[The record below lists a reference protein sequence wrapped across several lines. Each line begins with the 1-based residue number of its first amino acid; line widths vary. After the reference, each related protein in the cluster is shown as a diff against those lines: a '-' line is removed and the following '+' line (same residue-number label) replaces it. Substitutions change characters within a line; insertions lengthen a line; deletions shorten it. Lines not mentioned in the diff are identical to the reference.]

1 MAHFLGGSQMMR
13 GTWKAAQSTRTFLIQ
28 GISAWHGGLGA
39 HPRSLWINTQAR
51 VWSVQT
57 ETRHSWGK
65 CCLLKLEPPPEDF
78 SDSYQRASP
87 LGAREMAWPGS
98 SILLE
103 KSGCSSKA
111 PWASWWQ
118 GGKSQMESPF
128 ILSGAVDISKCAL
141 RAHFQRHGG
150 EAGGGE
156 RAHGRTWWPK
166 FWADSWRRDRLNN
179 NVFCMFSF
187 TPERVLCSP
196 DVHVS
201 ASFWRIWSLSEI
213 TAQIKAFCSY

>member
-150 EAGGGE
+150 RLGAGRGPTEEPDGLNSE
-156 RAHGRTWWPK
+156 QTHGAVTGWIITSSACFPLLLSVC
-166 FWADSWRRDRLNN
+166 FAVQTYTCL
-179 NVFCMFSF
+179 
-187 TPERVLCSP
+187 P
-196 DVHVS
+196 VS
-201 ASFWRIWSLSEI
+201 EG
-213 TAQIKAFCSY
+213 YDP